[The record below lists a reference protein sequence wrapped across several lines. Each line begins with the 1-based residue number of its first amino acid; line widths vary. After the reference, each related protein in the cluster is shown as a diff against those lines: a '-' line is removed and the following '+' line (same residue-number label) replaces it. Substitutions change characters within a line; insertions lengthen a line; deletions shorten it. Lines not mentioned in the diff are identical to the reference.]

1 MALSPESVSKDV
13 RPAPEELTRVEPVPG
28 PTAVEALTDEVSPED
43 QDPPPPCR
51 CWLKRVLLMRSPSP
65 VH

>member
-28 PTAVEALTDEVSPED
+28 PTAAQSRLKSALVALSH
-43 QDPPPPCR
+43 
-51 CWLKRVLLMRSPSP
+51 LKSFKS
-65 VH
+65 